1 MGKVAPV
8 TPVTPPNGG
17 GDGITDI
24 SLLQQILAEL
34 QGKNLSSQVFVLTC
48 TTGTNYQAVYD
59 GTSKGVGVRYVKKA
73 IFQNLNSATSETL
86 VTGSKGGAEYIGWV
100 LNPQAA
106 TNQAGGSVP
115 IGNGKDF
122 IDLQNFY
129 WDAHT
134 TADQM
139 SVYCEW

>member
-48 TTGTNYQAVYD
+48 SSGTNYQAVYD

-86 VTGSKGGAEYIGWV
+86 ITGSKAAPNTLAGFSILKRRRIKPAAQSQSETGKTLSTFKTSIGTRT
-100 LNPQAA
+100 Q
-106 TNQAGGSVP
+106 Q
-115 IGNGKDF
+115 
-122 IDLQNFY
+122 
-129 WDAHT
+129 T
-134 TADQM
+134 TK
-139 SVYCEW
+139 